1 MSTGRSVLIGMPLAP
16 SYQADVRI
24 ITMLEAWNHNEDA
37 ETFYVA
43 TPHAE
48 LGRDRIVIYAQRR
61 VPKPSH
67 ILFVDHDV
75 LPRYT
80 TLKKLLAHD
89 KDVVAGIYPLSQQC
103 GIAWCLSRE
112 EKFKA
117 LPINDLP
124 NNLFKVTHVGCG
136 MMLVKTEVFDNL
148 EWPYWCNG
156 FVYGKKTI
164 GEDVYF
170 CKKLREAGYDIWVD
184 PKIKCG
190 HFRAVDLLGVAMNY
204 VKGNVQ

>member
-1 MSTGRSVLIGMPLAP
+1 MSLEGPVLVGIPLAP
-16 SYQADVRI
+16 GYQSDVRI
-24 ITMLEAWNHNEDA
+24 IALLEAWNHHENV
-37 ETFYVA
+37 ETFYIA
-43 TPHAE
+43 TPHVE
-48 LGRDRIVIYAQRR
+48 LGRDRIVVYARNR
-61 VPKPSH
+61 VPKPTH

-89 KDVVAGIYPLSQQC
+89 KDVVAGIYPLNQQC
-103 GIAWCLSRE
+103 HIAWCLSRE
-112 EKFKA
+112 DKFKA
-117 LPINDLP
+117 MPIGDLP
-124 NNLFKVTHVGCG
+124 DNLFKATYVGCG

-148 EWPYWCNG
+148 EWPYWHNG
-156 FVYGKKTI
+156 FEYGRMTI

-190 HFRAVDLLGVAMNY
+190 HFRVVDLLGVAMNY
-204 VKGNVQ
+204 VKGKKQ

>member
-1 MSTGRSVLIGMPLAP
+1 MSKEDLVVVGMPLAP

-24 ITMLEAWNHNEDA
+24 ITMLESWNHNGDVK
-37 ETFYVA
+37 TFYVA

-48 LGRDRIVIYAQRR
+48 LGRDRIVIFAQNL

-89 KDVVAGIYPLSQQC
+89 KDIVAGIYPLHQHC
-103 GIAWCLSRE
+103 ETAWCLSRE

-117 LPINDLP
+117 LPIKELP
-124 NNLFKVTHVGCG
+124 DNLFKATYVGCG
-136 MMLVKTEVFDNL
+136 MMLVRLEVFDNL
-148 EWPYWCNG
+148 EWPYWKNG

-170 CKKLREAGYDIWVD
+170 CKKLRESGYDIWVD

-190 HFRAVDLLGVAMNY
+190 HFRTVDLLGVAMTM
-204 VKGNVQ
+204 